1 MCIAQVGQC
10 LKCPCWSYKSCK
22 VLAATACAPVC
33 RVRRWHVTHRHA
45 TLHRVCHAPSAL
57 STLCSSELPPP
68 ASSCE
73 CGVHNS
79 AAALSCASLA
89 AGDATAAKSAE
100 VCCWSAMFLSR
111 QGQAFTQVKP
121 AHTSCLSKR
130 SVHADGRR
138 VLSHARSACDVACVR
153 ENFPAGTMTMCN
165 FLGTRSKS
173 HD

>member
-1 MCIAQVGQC
+1 MYSLRRPVLEVPVLVVQGAQRRRGDCRCTVC
-10 LKCPCWSYKSCK
+10 HVRCWQ
-22 VLAATACAPVC
+22 VA
-33 RVRRWHVTHRHA
+33 HRHA
-45 TLHRVCHAPSAL
+45 TPHRVCHAPSVL

-89 AGDATAAKSAE
+89 AGDATAAESAK

-111 QGQAFTQVKP
+111 QGQPFTQVKP
-121 AHTSCLSKR
+121 AHTGCLSKR

-138 VLSHARSACDVACVR
+138 VLPHARSACDVACVR
-153 ENFPAGTMTMCN
+153 ENFPARAQDPRVTI
-165 FLGTRSKS
+165 
-173 HD
+173 D